1 MDEDVKTR
9 SIDSSVVMMQTA
21 KIYVLNYYHDHLD
34 PTERESKELSL
45 KDVYVVWFCKTLQ
58 HFKVL
63 LSTTVPDGMYYEV
76 TYNGDK
82 DETYLDAYKRFG
94 HETYNEYEV
103 NSREAYVRRIDEIT
117 RELIAFDNPEER
129 EKFISE
135 VKELT
140 DKFLSKKNSD
150 TKRPPLR
157 ERIGGSDE
165 DPEFA
170 DIEEPAEIDCD
181 SHY

>member
-1 MDEDVKTR
+1 MDENDKTR

-34 PTERESKELSL
+34 PIERESKELSI

-58 HFKVL
+58 HYKVL

-82 DETYLDAYKRFG
+82 DETYLDAYKLIS
-94 HETYNEYEV
+94 HEVHNEYEM
-103 NSREAYVRRIDEIT
+103 NNRDACIRRIEEAT
-117 RELIAFDNPEER
+117 RSLIAFDNPEER

-140 DKFLSKKNSD
+140 DRFLTKKDSDTEQDNYIHADNWCSGAEPKFLDVDK
-150 TKRPPLR
+150 TCEL
-157 ERIGGSDE
+157 
-165 DPEFA
+165 
-170 DIEEPAEIDCD
+170 
-181 SHY
+181 HY